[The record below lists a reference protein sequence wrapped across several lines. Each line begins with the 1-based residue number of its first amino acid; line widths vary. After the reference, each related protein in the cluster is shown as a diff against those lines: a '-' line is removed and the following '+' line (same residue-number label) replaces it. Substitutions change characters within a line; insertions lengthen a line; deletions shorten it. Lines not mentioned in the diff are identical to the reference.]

1 MYVFP
6 ADADAP
12 DDIADTESDD
22 VPGPIATDR
31 VEMNPGTGAHE
42 YHFGYLPEG
51 SYRVAFSCSGEWDE
65 AGDDDYPA
73 DPDGRFDFHHFS
85 GPLDVVAGQ
94 MHRHDL

>member
-1 MYVFP
+1 M
-6 ADADAP
+6 
-12 DDIADTESDD
+12 
-22 VPGPIATDR
+22 
-31 VEMNPGTGAHE
+31 
-42 YHFGYLPEG
+42 
-51 SYRVAFSCSGEWDE
+51 AFSCSGEWDE